1 MTSHVAAGLQ
11 ACLGVALLL
20 VAVPAAPQT
29 RQSPQGEGG
38 QAVVDRYCTTCHSA
52 RLKTGGLVLEG
63 LPVAQAGQQAQVW
76 EKVVRKVRTGMM
88 PPANA
93 PRPERAT
100 LDALA
105 ATVELTIDRAA
116 ATVPN
121 PGAPALHRLNRTEYA
136 NAVRD
141 LLELPIDAASMLP
154 GDDSSEGFD
163 NMASVL
169 GVSPALMQAYVTA
182 AAKISRLAVG
192 DPTISTD
199 LTTYQAPR
207 GMSQTTQREGLPLGT
222 RGGLLVTHVFPL
234 DAEYEFRVGRAG
246 GGFFGLP
253 AVGTDDE
260 VEITIDGQRVQ
271 TIGRTP
277 PRGGIKLKVPA
288 GPHQVGVAVIRKANP
303 RGVDDLFAELASTA
317 GVNSVG
323 INGPINAT
331 GPGDTPSR
339 RRIFICRPPESRRS
353 SPEITASEVG
363 CARRILSSLATRAM
377 RRPVGEKDPSVDML
391 LGFYESGYKLRGF
404 EAGIQYALARILVD
418 PQFIY
423 RFERAPANLRAGAV
437 YRISDLELASRL
449 SFFLWSSSPD
459 DELLGLAAKGRL
471 SDATVLAQQ
480 TRRMLAD
487 PRAEALVDNLAGQWL
502 QLRQLDDISVGTKE
516 FDGNLRYSFKRETE
530 LLFET
535 IVREDRSILDLIDA
549 NYTFVDERLAR
560 HYGIPNVR
568 GSRFRRIELGDSPR
582 RGLLGQGSFLTVTSA
597 GNRTSPVKRGK
608 WILENLLGAPVPSP
622 PPGVETNLEK
632 SVTHGNTPMSLR
644 QRLEQ
649 HRANPSC
656 AACHAVM
663 DPIGFSLEP
672 FDLIGKL
679 RDTDEGVPVNAAGK
693 LVDGTALDG
702 PASLRQALL
711 ARRDAFVATA
721 AEKLLTYALGRRVEY
736 YDMPAVR
743 AIARDAGTAGNRFSA
758 LVTGIVKSTPFQMKK
773 FEGGSQP

>member
-1 MTSHVAAGLQ
+1 MNASVAAGLQ
-11 ACLGVALLL
+11 ACLAIAAGLMLTT
-20 VAVPAAPQT
+20 VPATAQDH
-29 RQSPQGEGG
+29 
-38 QAVVDRYCTTCHSA
+38 QATVTRYCSTCHST
-52 RLKTGGLVLEG
+52 RLKTGGVVLEG

-76 EKVVRKVRTGMM
+76 EKVVRKVRAGMM

-93 PRPERAT
+93 PRPDRAT
-100 LDALA
+100 LDGLA
-105 ATVELTIDRAA
+105 TAVETTLDRAA
-116 ATVPN
+116 AASPN
-121 PGAPALHRLNRTEYA
+121 PGAPGLHRLNRTEYA

-141 LLELPIDAASMLP
+141 LLELPVDAVSLLP

-163 NMASVL
+163 NIATSL
-169 GVSPALMQAYVTA
+169 SVSPALMQAYVTA
-182 AAKISRLAVG
+182 AAKISRLAIG

-207 GMSQTTQREGLPLGT
+207 GVSQASHREGMPLGT

-246 GGFFGLP
+246 AGFFGLA
-253 AVGTDDE
+253 AVGVEDDAE
-260 VEITIDGQRVQ
+260 LTIDGVRVQ
-271 TIGRTP
+271 VIGRTP
-277 PRGGIKLKVPA
+277 PRGGIRLKVPA
-288 GPHQVGVAVIRKANP
+288 GPHTVGVAVIRKANA
-303 RGVDDLFAELASTA
+303 RGVDDLFAELAGTA
-317 GVNSVG
+317 GVNSLG
-323 INGPINAT
+323 INGPLNPT

-339 RRIFICRPPESRRS
+339 RRIFVCRPAS
-353 SPEITASEVG
+353 TAEEVP
-363 CARRILSSLATRAM
+363 CARRILASLSTRAM
-377 RRPVGEKDPSVDML
+377 RRPVSEKDPAIDML
-391 LGFYESGYKLRGF
+391 LGFFESGRALRGF
-404 EAGIQYALARILVD
+404 DAGIQYALARILVD

-423 RFERAPANLRAGAV
+423 RFEKAPAGLRAGAA
-437 YRISDLELASRL
+437 YRLNDFELASRL
-449 SFFLWSSSPD
+449 SFFLWSSIPD

-487 PRAEALVDNLAGQWL
+487 PKASALVDNLAGQWL
-502 QLRQLDDISVGTKE
+502 QLRQLDDVSPVTKE
-516 FDGNLRYSFKRETE
+516 FDGNLRYAFARETE
-530 LLFET
+530 LLFDT
-535 IVREDRSILDLIDA
+535 IVREDRSLLDLVDA

-632 SVTHGNTPMSLR
+632 SVAHGATPMSLR

-702 PASLRQALL
+702 PASLRMAILD
-711 ARRDAFVATA
+711 RREAFVATA

-736 YDMPAVR
+736 FDMPAVR
-743 AIARDAGTAGNRFSA
+743 AIARDAGRDGYKFSA
-758 LVTGIVKSTPFQMKK
+758 LVTGIVKSTPFQMKR

>member
-1 MTSHVAAGLQ
+1 MNTRLALAA
-11 ACLGVALLL
+11 ALLL
-20 VAVPAAPQT
+20 VAGLTNVETQTPPPATTVTVPTP
-29 RQSPQGEGG
+29 
-38 QAVVDRYCTTCHSA
+38 QAVVDRYCATCHSA

-63 LPVAQAGQQAQVW
+63 LPVAQAGQQPQVW
-76 EKVVRKVRTGMM
+76 EKVVRKLRTGMM

-93 PRPERAT
+93 PRPDRAT
-100 LDALA
+100 LDGLA
-105 ATVELTIDRAA
+105 ASAETTIDRAA
-116 ATVPN
+116 AAAPN
-121 PGAPALHRLNRTEYA
+121 PGAPALHRLNRAEYA
-136 NAVRD
+136 NAIRD
-141 LLELPIDAASMLP
+141 LLDLPVDAVSLLP

-163 NMASVL
+163 NMASTL
-169 GVSPALMQAYVTA
+169 SVSPALMQAYVTA
-182 AAKISRLAVG
+182 AARISRLAVG
-192 DPTISTD
+192 DPTIGAD

-207 GMSQTTQREGLPLGT
+207 GVSQAAHREGLPLGT

-234 DAEYEFRVGRAG
+234 DADYEFRVGRG
-246 GGFFGLP
+246 GAGFFGLP
-253 AVGTDDE
+253 AVGVDDE
-260 VEITIDGQRVQ
+260 AEITIDGVRVQ
-271 TIGRTP
+271 VIGRTP

-288 GPHQVGVAVIRKANP
+288 GPHIVGVAVIRKSNA

-317 GVNSVG
+317 GVNSLG
-323 INGPINAT
+323 INGPLNAT

-339 RRIFICRPPESRRS
+339 RRIFTCRPA
-353 SPEITASEVG
+353 TAAEELP

-377 RRPVGEKDPSVDML
+377 RRPIGEKDPSIDML
-391 LGFYESGYKLRGF
+391 LGFYESGHALRGF
-404 EAGIQYALARILVD
+404 DSGIQYALARILVD
-418 PQFIY
+418 PRFIY
-423 RFERAPANLRAGAV
+423 RFEKEPDGLRAGAV
-437 YRISDLELASRL
+437 YRVTDLELASRL
-449 SFFLWSSSPD
+449 SFFLWSSTPD

-487 PRAEALVDNLAGQWL
+487 PRANALVDNLAGQWL
-502 QLRQLDDISVGTKE
+502 QLRQLDDVSPVTKE
-516 FDGNLRYSFKRETE
+516 FDGTLRYAFTRETE

-535 IVREDRSILDLIDA
+535 IVREDRSILDLVDA
-549 NYTFVDERLAR
+549 DYTFVDERLAR

-568 GSRFRRIELGDSPR
+568 GSRFRRIALGDSPR

-632 SVTHGNTPMSLR
+632 SVAHGATPTSLR

-679 RDTDEGVPVNAAGK
+679 RETDEGVPVNAAGT
-693 LVDGTALDG
+693 LVDGTPLDG
-702 PASLRQALL
+702 PASLRKAILD
-711 ARRDAFVATA
+711 RREAFVATA

-736 YDMPAVR
+736 FDMPAVR
-743 AIARDAGTAGNRFSA
+743 AIARDTARDGNRFSA
-758 LVTGIVKSTPFQMKK
+758 LVTGIVKSTPFQMKRY
-773 FEGGSQP
+773 EGGTPP

>member
-105 ATVELTIDRAA
+105 TTVELTIDRAA

-277 PRGGIKLKVPA
+277 PRGGIRLKVPA

-632 SVTHGNTPMSLR
+632 SVAHGNTPMSLR